1 MNEKNVKHQLRNI
14 SCSFTNLLCYNLT
27 VKYFIWSGLSF
38 FQYWLFLCTLK
49 IRSQRLRGCFSNFCA
64 LLESY
69 LVWEGTFLFS
79 DGDV

>member
-1 MNEKNVKHQLRNI
+1 MKRQLRNI
-14 SCSFTNLLCYNLT
+14 SCSFTNLLYYNPFNLT
-27 VKYFIWSGLSF
+27 VKYCIWSGKFHSILAI
-38 FQYWLFLCTLK
+38 LITPK

-69 LVWEGTFLFS
+69 LVWEGTFQFS